1 MAKTN
6 AMKKLIY
13 FFIFISVIGVKG
25 QGYVF
30 PDPNYTIGAWSWF
43 ENLAHIFIPD
53 GSALIPNSTLSP
65 GAVRKKLPN
74 GNYDPTFGVNGSIP
88 VYIPEPT
95 QMNCVANGQHIYTY
109 DPLPNTNNT
118 TFIIKKYN
126 SNGVLDLTYG
136 NNGEL
141 TINMNYRL
149 FIDQN
154 SNVYFYGNN
163 GFRKILPNGE
173 FDNNF
178 NLIPQAFGDLKFSN
192 NYIYI
197 GKYRYNYNGS
207 QDIGFENAALKYT
220 LNKMTDESISFSKNE
235 SSSTLTINKYTSSG
249 ALDTNFGTN
258 GTKIIT
264 QFTYAPFYSAD
275 FDSEGN
281 IVFFGG
287 NNLNSSGGMYPSITL
302 IMRLKP
308 NGAEDYSFNNNS
320 FYYIGQNTGYVLDG
334 KVISDDKYLLFVKK
348 RYTMGSNHVN
358 ISQVVR
364 SLVLSTSDIENSEK
378 KLSVYPNPVQDVLK
392 VLLNKDEKLQ
402 TIEIFDVTGKLIK
415 KSTVLE
421 NNVADFTTGSY
432 LIMIKTDK
440 KTYQTKF
447 IKN

>member
-1 MAKTN
+1 
-6 AMKKLIY
+6 MKKLIY
-13 FFIFISVIGVKG
+13 LCTFISVIGVKG
-25 QGYVF
+25 QGNVF
-30 PDPNYTIGAWSWF
+30 ADPNYTNTWVWA
-43 ENLAHIFIPD
+43 ENLPHIFTPD
-53 GSALIPNSTLSP
+53 GSALIPGSALGIN
-65 GAVRKKLPN
+65 GVRKKLQN
-74 GNYDPTFGVNGSIP
+74 GNFDPTFGVNGSIP
-88 VYIPEPT
+88 YQIVAT
-95 QMNCVANGQHIYTY
+95 KMNCVANGQHIYTY

-118 TFIIKKYN
+118 TFIVKKYN

-141 TINMNYRL
+141 TITMNSIGL

-154 SNVYFYGNN
+154 SNVYFYDNN
-163 GFRKILPNGE
+163 NSFRKILPNGE

-178 NLIPQAFGDLKFSN
+178 NLIPQVFGDMKFSN

-207 QDIGFENAALKYT
+207 RDIGFESAAVGYT
-220 LNKMTDESISFSKNE
+220 LNKITDESITFSSNL
-235 SSSTLTINKYTSSG
+235 STLTINKYTASG
-249 ALDTNFGTN
+249 LPDTNFGTN

-264 QFTYAPFYSAD
+264 QFAYAPFYSAD

-287 NNLNSSGGMYPSITL
+287 NNLTPSGGTYPNITL

-308 NGAEDYSFNNNS
+308 NGTEDYSFNNNS
-320 FYYIGQNTGYVLDG
+320 YYYIGQNTGYILDG
-334 KVISDDKYLLFVKK
+334 KVINDNTYLLFVKA
-348 RYTMGSNHVN
+348 RYTLGSNTVG
-358 ISQVVR
+358 ISQVIR

-392 VLLNKDEKLQ
+392 VLLNKDEKLRA
-402 TIEIFDVTGKLIK
+402 IEIFDMTGKLIK

-440 KTYQTKF
+440 KNYQTKF